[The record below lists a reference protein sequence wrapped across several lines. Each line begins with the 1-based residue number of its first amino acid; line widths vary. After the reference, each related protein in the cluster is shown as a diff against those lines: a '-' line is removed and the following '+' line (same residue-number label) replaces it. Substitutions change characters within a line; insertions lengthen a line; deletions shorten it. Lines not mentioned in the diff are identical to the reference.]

1 MEILHGKLGPETEAF
16 LAASLPGDQ
25 QKRNSCVCQPALW
38 LSLSGIRRLF
48 HFTVADPVH
57 SFIHSAISI
66 APLQVLYYSVAL
78 PTTAR
83 ILYWSLTPKPTGNC
97 R

>member
-16 LAASLPGDQ
+16 LAASLPGAQ

-57 SFIHSAISI
+57 SFIHSFIR
-66 APLQVLYYSVAL
+66 PFL
-78 PTTAR
+78 
-83 ILYWSLTPKPTGNC
+83 
-97 R
+97 